1 MAQVRDHR
9 EGSRVDLSIGS
20 ISVPRLLMLPW
31 NSRAHQ
37 LDSGMLGQQLCPPPH
52 LASVEGTDP
61 CKLSLPVLFF
71 FIAVIKKLRK
81 TS

>member
-1 MAQVRDHR
+1 MAQVRDHGER
-9 EGSRVDLSIGS
+9 SRADLSIAS
-20 ISVPRLLMLPW
+20 TSVPRPLVLPW

-61 CKLSLPVLFF
+61 CKLSFPVLFF
-71 FIAVIKKLRK
+71 LLL
-81 TS
+81 